1 MLFQKLNGI
10 IYTLGHND
18 SLLKGNYFKEKQSY
32 SRTFEHFRKC
42 GFERNDFIFANELQ
56 DILSLQDGAPR

>member
-18 SLLKGNYFKEKQSY
+18 SLLKGNYFKEIQSY

-42 GFERNDFIFANELQ
+42 CFERIDFIFANELQ
-56 DILSLQDGAPR
+56 DILSLQDGAPC